1 MLKGVE
7 SSLAG
12 FGAVEWGPPATT
24 AGHTVLLPR
33 AGMYLIGN
41 VLKLRNHRRG
51 MALSWKQGMQW
62 KRLLRKPFRKWER
75 IACLQI
81 SQKDSFP
88 FQPTPRLSVFRTS
101 VPAS

>member
-41 VLKLRNHRRG
+41 VLKL
-51 MALSWKQGMQW
+51 
-62 KRLLRKPFRKWER
+62 
-75 IACLQI
+75 
-81 SQKDSFP
+81 
-88 FQPTPRLSVFRTS
+88 
-101 VPAS
+101 